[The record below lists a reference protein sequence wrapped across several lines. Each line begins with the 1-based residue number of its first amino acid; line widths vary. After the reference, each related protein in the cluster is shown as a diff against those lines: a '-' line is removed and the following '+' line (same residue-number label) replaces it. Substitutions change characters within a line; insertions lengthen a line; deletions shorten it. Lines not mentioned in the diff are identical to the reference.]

1 MRIQPREM
9 EELNVPV
16 STDRLFDQ
24 IINVS
29 ELRAMFV
36 EVKRN
41 KGAAGVDGVSLKAFE
56 SNLEE
61 ELAAVLLMTATFL
74 LVVEKRANV

>member
-29 ELRAMFV
+29 ELRARFV